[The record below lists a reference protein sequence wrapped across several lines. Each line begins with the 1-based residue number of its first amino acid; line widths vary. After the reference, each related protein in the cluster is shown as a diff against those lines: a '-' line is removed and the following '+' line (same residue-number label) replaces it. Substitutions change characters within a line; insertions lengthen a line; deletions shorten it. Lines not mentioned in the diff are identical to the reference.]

1 MTRTSPLS
9 PFRFRSAAATVAAAG
24 AVLVA
29 VALPACT
36 TTRVGVESKEGFD
49 SGATFSRT
57 FAAVDVQTCEA
68 GRRTLLSQGYVISV
82 ASAEQVRGRKSFQP
96 GPEAHVEV
104 EIVVVCAREGY
115 KGKRTIA
122 FVNAVQDSF
131 ALKKS
136 NNSASLGLPA
146 FGAISL
152 PFTGSDESLIKVASV
167 TIENPAFYD
176 RFFRLLEHYLDGD
189 PGQLIPPG
197 AALDP
202 PLIPLAAALPASA
215 SASASASAPA
225 MPAPASAAAASA
237 PASTPAPGPAPTS
250 GSATAPAPAASATH

>member
-1 MTRTSPLS
+1 MTPKRPFSP
-9 PFRFRSAAATVAAAG
+9 PRFPAAALAIALASAAA
-24 AVLVA
+24 L
-29 VALPACT
+29 ALPACT

-68 GRRTLLSQGYVISV
+68 ARRTLLSQGYVIGA

-96 GPEAHVEV
+96 GPESHVEV

-167 TIENPAFYD
+167 TIENAAFYD
-176 RFFRLLEHYLDGD
+176 RFFKLLEHYLDGD

-202 PLIPLAAALPASA
+202 PSAVLGAAAAAMSA
-215 SASASASAPA
+215 SGPAMSAVVAHVSTGASAP
-225 MPAPASAAAASA
+225 
-237 PASTPAPGPAPTS
+237 
-250 GSATAPAPAASATH
+250 